1 MPVIKQKTQFTNSAI
16 GVSSF
21 DTGADAVYQAVSN
34 FSNTVGKIA
43 IEEGSKAAERRGVEG
58 AQSLTPEEVVQQ
70 SKQSANQKGIQ
81 KIEDE
86 AFNQVLNRRFVD
98 TISKDIQIESK
109 KIAQKY
115 KDPVSYERMFGNY
128 LRDLTEGAD
137 ERFKGVVT
145 NISKYEMADTK
156 LSLAAAARARA
167 RAAAASG
174 INNVNNESKEAAFDS
189 ASAGNFEAAIAI
201 IQERSTATKEGESAG
216 LMKEGA
222 SKSVENSLATAAI
235 SGMMNN
241 ILQEVEDPAE
251 QAALSVYFMTQGASQ
266 GALIDP
272 DRKAQI
278 DQFMPY
284 VNLQTSG
291 KIIQSMDSMNSD
303 LNRIRAV
310 ERQRAKAEADRQAR
324 IDIVDFG
331 SDLESLDISF
341 SNAAAQAVSA
351 PDLSVARGQVDS
363 IVDQFNSMSLETEQ
377 LFVAGRIK
385 PEERKQ
391 RDQDLRRTAL
401 RPLALA
407 AASGGNVPAIKA
419 YLTSGSTEQLMSL
432 NASQRAIVQTLRE
445 SKIYTDYD
453 RSYLE
458 GFLSDS
464 QNQVQIE
471 IDKQVRNA
479 QLNSLISELNKDL
492 TSGLLNQDEI
502 AAAGAQLANAIKNG
516 DIGDT
521 RFTTLSESIGAS
533 TAKGIINIAT
543 QTASS
548 EDMLALTNYI
558 RSNGQEDSGLSGIMR
573 EVGDAALAA
582 TPENKRDAVTSHA
595 NTLRDKIEKKENDA
609 QLAFDRQELIRTVAS
624 GAGNVLN
631 KTHRETADEIFERAG
646 INILDPSS
654 KNDKAYALMRATPPQ
669 SLVDGLNNIA
679 LGLNAQ
685 GSDVLLDHFAV
696 LSNDADP
703 SGVFVNRFG
712 VGSGAALSSD
722 KVAVLQDILNIRK
735 ITGRPTEEIAQT
747 LIERRSDPKSDR
759 SVKAVF
765 KDDSPKEYVEQ
776 TYGPIIA
783 EDLGDAAEYY
793 ARIGLSR
800 NEIDDRI
807 ESLVDTRFL
816 KGEVVIDPRFPMGSG
831 NRTMYSLQAKF
842 PNEDRRDAFIDVIVS
857 ELPEG
862 FELYRGRE
870 SNRART
876 KRYSK
881 AGITTPPK
889 QTYLVPHEGTAG
901 AAYYAYFVDDANELR
916 PLFLEKN
923 NELTWAMFDERD
935 LVNYD
940 KLKEIELSAESM
952 ESDVESE
959 ESLDAAERTL
969 EITRQRPG
977 LRSLSDVSKLTFK

>member
-1 MPVIKQKTQFTNSAI
+1 MPVIKQKTQFINSAI

-34 FSNTVGKIA
+34 FSDTVGRIA

-58 AQSLTPEEVVQQ
+58 AQSLTPEEVVQR
-70 SKQSANQKGIQ
+70 SKQSAGQKGIQ

-98 TISKDIQIESK
+98 TVSKDIQIESK

-115 KDPVSYERMFGNY
+115 RDPVSYERMFGNY

-137 ERFKGVVT
+137 ERFQGVVT

-156 LSLAAAARARA
+156 LRLTAAARARA
-167 RAAAASG
+167 RSAAASG
-174 INNVNNESKEAAFDS
+174 INNVNKESREAAFDS
-189 ASAGNFEAAIAI
+189 ARTGNFEAALAI
-201 IQERSTATKEGESAG
+201 IQERSTATQEGESAG
-216 LMKEGA
+216 LMKEGS

-235 SGMMNN
+235 SGMMGKM
-241 ILQEVEDPAE
+241 LQEVEDPAE

-303 LNRIRAV
+303 LNRIREV

-324 IDIVDFG
+324 IAIVDFG

-341 SNAAAQAVSA
+341 SNAAIQAVST

-391 RDQDLRRTAL
+391 RDEALRKTAL

-407 AASGGNVPAIKA
+407 AASEGNVPAIKA

-432 NASQRAIVQTLRE
+432 SASQRAIVQTLRE
-445 SKIYTDYD
+445 SKIYTDAD

-458 GFLSDS
+458 GFLADS
-464 QNQVQIE
+464 QNKVQIE
-471 IDKQVRNA
+471 IDKEVRNA
-479 QLNSLISELNKDL
+479 RLNSQISNLNKNL

-502 AAAGAQLANAIKNG
+502 AAAGAQLANALKNG
-516 DIGDT
+516 DIENT

-573 EVGDAALAA
+573 EVGDAVLAA
-582 TPENKRDAVTSHA
+582 TPESKRDAVTTHA
-595 NTLRDKIEKKENDA
+595 NTLRDKIEKKESDA
-609 QLAFDRQELIRTVAS
+609 QSAFDKQELIRTVAT
-624 GAGNVLN
+624 GAGSVLN
-631 KTHRETADEIFERAG
+631 KTHRKAADEILERAG

-654 KNDKAYALMRATPPQ
+654 KNDKVYALMRPTPPQ
-669 SLVDGLNNIA
+669 SLIDGLNNIA

-685 GSDVLLDHFAV
+685 GADVLLDHFAL

-712 VGSGAALSSD
+712 VGDGAALSSA
-722 KVAVLQDILNIRK
+722 KVAMLQDIVNIRK
-735 ITGRPTEEIAQT
+735 ITGRPAEEIAQT

-759 SVKAVF
+759 SVKAAF
-765 KDDSPKEYVEQ
+765 EGKSPKQYVEQ

-793 ARIGLSR
+793 ARIGLSKD
-800 NEIDDRI
+800 EIDDNI

-816 KGEVVIDPRFPMGSG
+816 KGDVVIDPRFPMGSG

-842 PNEDRRDAFIDVIVS
+842 PNEARRDAFIDVVVS
-857 ELPEG
+857 QLPEG
-862 FELYRGRE
+862 FELHRGRE

-876 KRYSK
+876 RRYSE

-889 QTYLVPHEGTAG
+889 QTYLVAHEGTAG

-916 PLFLEKN
+916 PLIQEIN
-923 NELTWAMFDERD
+923 NELTWPMFDESD
-935 LVNYD
+935 LADYD
-940 KLKEIELSAESM
+940 KLREIELAAEA
-952 ESDVESE
+952 E
-959 ESLDAAERTL
+959 EDLDAAERTL
-969 EITRQRPG
+969 EVTRQRPG
-977 LRSLSDVSKLTFK
+977 LRSLSDVSKLTLK

>member
-43 IEEGSKAAERRGVEG
+43 IQEGSKAAERRGVEG

-70 SKQSANQKGIQ
+70 SKQSAGQKGIQ

-98 TISKDIQIESK
+98 TISKDIQIESR

-115 KDPVSYERMFGNY
+115 KDPVSYERVFGNY

-137 ERFKGVVT
+137 ERFQGVVT

-167 RAAAASG
+167 RAAAARG
-174 INNVNNESKEAAFDS
+174 IANRNKEYAEAAYDQ
-189 ASAGNFEAAIAI
+189 ASAGNFQSALSI
-201 IQERSTATKEGESAG
+201 IQEGSTGTKEGESAG
-216 LMKEGA
+216 LMEKGA

-303 LNRIRAV
+303 LNRIRQV
-310 ERQRAKAEADRQAR
+310 NQQRVKSEADRQAR
-324 IDIVDFG
+324 INVLDFG

-341 SNAAAQAVSA
+341 SNAAAQAVST
-351 PDLSVARGQVDS
+351 PDLSVARGQVSS
-363 IVDQFNSMSLETEQ
+363 IVEQFNSASVETDK
-377 LFVAGRIK
+377 LFVAGQISK
-385 PEERKQ
+385 TDMEERD
-391 RDQDLRRTAL
+391 RGLRRTAL

-419 YLTSGSTEQLMSL
+419 YLTSGDTEQLMSL
-432 NASQRAIVQTLRE
+432 NASQRAIVQTLSE
-445 SKIYTDYD
+445 SKIYTDND

-471 IDKQVRNA
+471 IDKQVRNV
-479 QLNSLISELNKDL
+479 QLSSQISNLNKNL

-502 AAAGAQLANAIKNG
+502 AAAGAQLADALKNG
-516 DIGDT
+516 DIKDA
-521 RFTTLSESIGAS
+521 RFTTLSESIGAA

-558 RSNGQEDSGLSGIMR
+558 RSNGQEDSGISGIMR

-582 TPENKRDAVTSHA
+582 TPESKRDAVTSHA

-609 QLAFDRQELIRTVAS
+609 KLAFDKQELIRTVAT

-631 KTHRETADEIFERAG
+631 KTHRETADEILEQAG
-646 INILDPSS
+646 IVISDPSS
-654 KNDKAYALMRATPPQ
+654 KNDKVYALMRATPPQ
-669 SLVDGLNNIA
+669 SLIDGLNNIA
-679 LGLNAQ
+679 LGLDAQ
-685 GSDVLLDHFAV
+685 GADVLLDHFAV
-696 LSNDADP
+696 MSNDADT

-722 KVAVLQDILNIRK
+722 KVALLQDILSIRK

-759 SVKAVF
+759 SVNAVF
-765 KDDSPKEYVEQ
+765 KGDSPKQYVEQ

-793 ARIGLSR
+793 ARIGLSKS
-800 NEIDDRI
+800 EIDDRI

-842 PNEDRRDAFIDVIVS
+842 PNEDRRDAFVDVVVS
-857 ELPEG
+857 QLPEG
-862 FELYRGRE
+862 FELHRGRE

-889 QTYLVPHEGTAG
+889 QTYLVAHEGTAG
-901 AAYYAYFVDDANELR
+901 VAYYAYFVDDANELR
-916 PLFLEKN
+916 PLIQEIN
-923 NELTWAMFDERD
+923 NELTWPMFDESD
-935 LVNYD
+935 LADYD
-940 KLKEIELSAESM
+940 KLKEIELAAES
-952 ESDVESE
+952 EGD
-959 ESLDAAERTL
+959 LDEAERTL
-969 EITRQRPG
+969 EVTRQRPG